1 VITQALQ
8 GLARGCKYRIPKR
21 IFVLSFAH
29 YCRALR
35 AG

>member
-1 VITQALQ
+1 LLSVA
-8 GLARGCKYRIPKR
+8 GVCKFRIGTG
-21 IFVLSFAH
+21 FSVLSIAH

>member
-1 VITQALQ
+1 LLSVA
-8 GLARGCKYRIPKR
+8 GVCKFGISKGFSLPC
-21 IFVLSFAH
+21 IAH